1 MRIRVVL
8 SMVFLTSFE
17 LSAAEVVDVAS
28 RGEVVRVL
36 VEAGDDP
43 SVVVL
48 LLFAG
53 GKGVLRI
60 SSSGQIGK
68 LGGNFLVR
76 SRGAFQRHGA
86 ITAVIDAPS
95 DRKSTLVGFR
105 GGADHAKDVGAVIK
119 EMRARTGLAVWLV
132 GTSRGT
138 NSVANAA
145 IRLETDRPDGIV
157 LTATMLRR
165 NKGDQ
170 VLAMDLDAIEMP
182 VLIAHHGK
190 DACRV
195 TPPNKVE
202 HLRKALKNARPVK
215 VLIYRDGSGIK
226 GKPCQ
231 AFHYHGFRG
240 IESQVVADIM
250 NWIKAPAP

>member
-8 SMVFLTSFE
+8 SLVFLISFE

-28 RGEVVRVL
+28 RGEVARVL

-43 SVVVL
+43 SVVVV
-48 LLFAG
+48 LFAG

-60 SSSGQIGK
+60 SSGGRIGR

-76 SRGAFQRHGA
+76 SRGDFQRHGA

-95 DRKSTLVGFR
+95 DRKSTLLGFR

-145 IRLETDRPDGIV
+145 IRL
-157 LTATMLRR
+157 
-165 NKGDQ
+165 
-170 VLAMDLDAIEMP
+170 
-182 VLIAHHGK
+182 
-190 DACRV
+190 
-195 TPPNKVE
+195 
-202 HLRKALKNARPVK
+202 
-215 VLIYRDGSGIK
+215 
-226 GKPCQ
+226 
-231 AFHYHGFRG
+231 
-240 IESQVVADIM
+240 
-250 NWIKAPAP
+250 